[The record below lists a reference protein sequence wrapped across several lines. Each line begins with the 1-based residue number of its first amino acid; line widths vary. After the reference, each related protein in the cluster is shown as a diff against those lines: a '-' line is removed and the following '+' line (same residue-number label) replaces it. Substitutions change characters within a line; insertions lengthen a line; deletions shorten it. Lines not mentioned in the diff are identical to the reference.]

1 MLKSKSAYEYYAIL
15 IILLLLSCSHGLP
28 ELDPYKEASEAPGV
42 EWEPSEKELEKSF
55 ELEELPTIPADLE
68 SEAGSLDL
76 SQLVDIALANN
87 PTTQIAWQDARA
99 AAAAWAEARGLYY
112 PQISGTAGYFYARD
126 GGSYVGGD
134 AFEEQYGNVG
144 LTLDYLL
151 LDFGGREAQIDASRL
166 ALINS
171 NWNQNQAIQDV
182 LNEVAVNFY
191 TYIGS
196 KALVKA
202 DETNLEEAETSLEA
216 AELRLEA
223 GVGTLPDVLQ
233 ARATLAQVQLDLVE
247 DRGNVEIFRGELA
260 TSVGWTSNTEF
271 DVSDPIDELPL
282 DALRDNVNDLIDI
295 AMENRPDLAAVQ
307 ASVREKQA
315 ELREA
320 KSAFFPEISA
330 TAQVLRFW
338 VRPDGGSSDYFT
350 NYLLGVQ
357 LQIPIFQGFTLINAV
372 RGASAE
378 LESAKAALR
387 LQEQI
392 VIDEVWAAYYNFR
405 TAVQSLEAAN
415 VLLESSIES
424 YNASLE
430 LYRNGVGDII
440 ELLTAQTTLAEAR
453 AEQVETA
460 TDIFTSYADLINA
473 MGTEIPSPDEVVIEE
488 EVVVEEEVIVNPVG
502 EVDEYVEVEE
512 FINEEN

>member
-1 MLKSKSAYEYYAIL
+1 M
-15 IILLLLSCSHGLP
+15 
-28 ELDPYKEASEAPGV
+28 
-42 EWEPSEKELEKSF
+42 
-55 ELEELPTIPADLE
+55 
-68 SEAGSLDL
+68 
-76 SQLVDIALANN
+76 
-87 PTTQIAWQDARA
+87 
-99 AAAAWAEARGLYY
+99 
-112 PQISGTAGYFYARD
+112 
-126 GGSYVGGD
+126 
-134 AFEEQYGNVG
+134 
-144 LTLDYLL
+144 
-151 LDFGGREAQIDASRL
+151 
-166 ALINS
+166 
-171 NWNQNQAIQDV
+171 

-223 GVGTLPDVLQ
+223 GVGTL
-233 ARATLAQVQLDLVE
+233 
-247 DRGNVEIFRGELA
+247 LA
-260 TSVGWTSNTEF
+260 TSVGWPSNTEF

-453 AEQVETA
+453 A
-460 TDIFTSYADLINA
+460 
-473 MGTEIPSPDEVVIEE
+473 VVSA
-488 EVVVEEEVIVNPVG
+488 
-502 EVDEYVEVEE
+502 
-512 FINEEN
+512 